1 MNDEERLESMEKRIL
16 HSFKWIKDVTI
27 PVADEFGITPEELE
41 EIFMNALDMSSLEAL
56 HSTFDSANYLAL
68 KEQIYIDLRLCW
80 FSGTLE
86 LITEEEAEDIKTRL
100 ADAVYDK
107 GRNYE
112 EVLDEGRKEILALL
126 RSVNIKE
133 E

>member
-1 MNDEERLESMEKRIL
+1 MNDEERLELMEKRIL

-27 PVADEFGITPEELE
+27 PVADEFGITAEELE
-41 EIFMNALDMSSLEAL
+41 EIFMNTLDMSSLEAL

-86 LITEEEAEDIKTRL
+86 LITDEEAEDIKTRL

>member
-1 MNDEERLESMEKRIL
+1 MNDEERLELMEKRIL

-27 PVADEFGITPEELE
+27 PVADEFGITAEELE
-41 EIFMNALDMSSLEAL
+41 EIFMNTLDMSSLEAL

-86 LITEEEAEDIKTRL
+86 LITDEEAEDIKTRL

-107 GRNYE
+107 DRNYE

>member
-1 MNDEERLESMEKRIL
+1 MNDEERLELMEKRIL

-27 PVADEFGITPEELE
+27 PVADEFGITAEELE

-107 GRNYE
+107 GRKYE

>member
-1 MNDEERLESMEKRIL
+1 MNDEERLELMEKRIL

-27 PVADEFGITPEELE
+27 PVADEFGITAEELE
-41 EIFMNALDMSSLEAL
+41 EIFMNTLDMSSLEAL

-68 KEQIYIDLRLCW
+68 KEQICIDLRLCW

-86 LITEEEAEDIKTRL
+86 LITDEEAEDIKTRL

>member
-1 MNDEERLESMEKRIL
+1 MNDEERLELMEKRIL

-27 PVADEFGITPEELE
+27 PVADEFGITAEELE
-41 EIFMNALDMSSLEAL
+41 EIFMNTLDMSSLEAL

-107 GRNYE
+107 GRKYE
-112 EVLDEGRKEILALL
+112 EVLGEGRKEILALL

>member
-1 MNDEERLESMEKRIL
+1 MNDEERLELMEKRIL

-27 PVADEFGITPEELE
+27 PVADEFGITAEELE

-68 KEQIYIDLRLCW
+68 KERIYIDLRLCW

>member
-1 MNDEERLESMEKRIL
+1 MNDEERLELMEKRIL

-68 KEQIYIDLRLCW
+68 KEQIYVDLRLCW

>member
-1 MNDEERLESMEKRIL
+1 MNDEERLELMEKRIL

>member
-1 MNDEERLESMEKRIL
+1 MNDEERLELMEKRIL

-27 PVADEFGITPEELE
+27 PVADEFGITAEELE

-86 LITEEEAEDIKTRL
+86 LITDEEAEDIKTRL

-112 EVLDEGRKEILALL
+112 EVLDEGRNEILALL

>member
-1 MNDEERLESMEKRIL
+1 MNDEERLELMEKRIL

-86 LITEEEAEDIKTRL
+86 LITDEEAEDIKTRL

>member
-1 MNDEERLESMEKRIL
+1 MNDEERLELMEKRIL

-27 PVADEFGITPEELE
+27 PVADEFGITAEELE

-86 LITEEEAEDIKTRL
+86 LITDEEAEDIKTRL

>member
-1 MNDEERLESMEKRIL
+1 MNDEERLELMEKRIL

-27 PVADEFGITPEELE
+27 PVADEFGITAEELE

>member
-1 MNDEERLESMEKRIL
+1 MNDEERLELMEKRIL

-27 PVADEFGITPEELE
+27 PVADEFGITAEELE
-41 EIFMNALDMSSLEAL
+41 EIFMNTLDMSSLEAL

>member
-1 MNDEERLESMEKRIL
+1 MNDEERLELMEKRIL

-27 PVADEFGITPEELE
+27 PVADECGITAEELE

-86 LITEEEAEDIKTRL
+86 LITDEEAEDIKTRL

>member
-1 MNDEERLESMEKRIL
+1 MNDEERLELMEKRIL

-68 KEQIYIDLRLCW
+68 KEQIYIDLRLYW

>member
-1 MNDEERLESMEKRIL
+1 MNDEERLELMEKRIL

-27 PVADEFGITPEELE
+27 PVADEFGITAEELE
-41 EIFMNALDMSSLEAL
+41 EIFMNTLDMSSLEAL

-86 LITEEEAEDIKTRL
+86 LITDEEADDIKTRL

>member
-1 MNDEERLESMEKRIL
+1 MNDEERLVLMKERIL
-16 HSFKWIKDVTI
+16 HSFKWIKDITI
-27 PVADEFGITPEELE
+27 PVAEEFGITNGELE

-80 FSGTLE
+80 LSGTLE
-86 LITEEEAEDIKTRL
+86 LITPEEAEDIKTRL
-100 ADAVYDK
+100 ADAVYDE
-107 GRNYE
+107 GRKYE
-112 EVLDEGRKEILALL
+112 DVLDEGRQEILALL
-126 RSVNIKE
+126 KSINIKE